1 MAARLEAKNSS
12 ASDALS
18 VPSRNVFGSRTSS
31 GEIGDEKSQLKSGD
45 TSLSVVRPKLV
56 DVNRRGVAGILKQ
69 QRPGGI
75 EASST
80 RSSLPP
86 SPPSS
91 ESDTEEESL
100 PGDDQECNYDDSSAG
115 DDDEEVWTIRVCLI
129 SAVDLPLN
137 LVPNMPLCPV
147 LKFGLITLPTGYG
160 DNARTEN
167 DNEASE
173 GKSEQRLSTVVQLE
187 KSGLTSI
194 PRARVRCT
202 SNKLL
207 SKRDNG
213 SVLYHEE
220 MRWDRVKQPMRTALA
235 VELSARAALA
245 PPNLKESPMISQAT
259 DAVPTRPLAL
269 MKGASG
275 THVRK
280 RSDDLDSVIGHS
292 TVQRADVKRSQ
303 SEECAA
309 ENENTTAAT
318 DKGPPLF
325 TSSTVASNNATP
337 AVHGAGLTGMRALWR
352 KGRQQF
358 EQRQMTKPETDEV
371 LGQPSSTVA
380 AEANGGGTAGQAGYL
395 GRGFPASQSAKHPL
409 AASLEDEN
417 VALLRPKKKRKLQMA
432 EDLRIGSLVIPLTRL
447 PLETAIK
454 NRKAARIEMWYQL
467 DANDVLVPN
476 APTWRG
482 KSATKPPPRR
492 SPTVQL
498 EISFSPPEVLDE
510 SEDEMDDISE
520 RDLAV
525 LGGDDTE
532 NEPKGTALSSERPG
546 QSSGPPRSF
555 SRRMSI
561 GRRLQEKPVVARKE
575 SSPPARPEKKVP
587 EDPVLEPGLV
597 DFICVVGVNSI
608 GDQKDDDGSKGWVN
622 TSPECTL
629 LEQFPPTDE
638 FHIKNGRNVALANKV
653 EWFCYPEGWRIW
665 RGTDPPSPEDINI
678 ERLSISAASMPIVS
692 KSLAAFDSCLGCSTS
707 FSWFVISTNSDEY
720 GSRNVKT
727 YGACI
732 KFYAPAPK
740 GIDQT
745 QDDYAQTMMGVP
757 IKAQTA
763 TKGIPTAKRLWV
775 PMGICLTSNLPIVGV
790 MEAMLLR
797 ICENLASKTGD
808 SLNSVDSQ
816 GVQSIIQK
824 DIANLILNFQKP
836 IPGVLH
842 CSIPF
847 LSGERL
853 HITLPPPTG
862 LPPLPHGSAVTAVCR
877 LLGADGLNM
886 MLAAVLTE
894 CKILIHSHEVSNLSM
909 VAEVITTLIYPFYW
923 ALPYVPVL
931 PGAMLEFIEAP
942 LSYLL
947 GIPTA
952 SLKLIDP
959 NALEDVVVVDLDSN
973 FTSPDYFE
981 GRYVAMLFHDPA
993 ASMKKPNSNRLRV
1006 LFQESR

>member
-1 MAARLEAKNSS
+1 MAARLEAKNAS
-12 ASDALS
+12 ASDAPPA
-18 VPSRNVFGSRTSS
+18 PSRNVFGARTSS
-31 GEIGDEKSQLKSGD
+31 GETGDEKSQQKSGD
-45 TSLSVVRPKLV
+45 VSLPIVRPKLV
-56 DVNRRGVAGILKQ
+56 DVNRRGAASVFKQ
-69 QRPGGI
+69 QRPGVI
-75 EASST
+75 EARST

-91 ESDTEEESL
+91 ESDTEESL
-100 PGDDQECNYDDSSAG
+100 PGDDQEYDDDDSSAG
-115 DDDEEVWTIRVCLI
+115 DEDEEVWTIRVSLI

-147 LKFGLITLPTGYG
+147 LKVGLITLPAG
-160 DNARTEN
+160 DEDNGKTEN
-167 DNEASE
+167 DDEASE
-173 GKSEQRLSTVVQLE
+173 GQSAQRLSTVAQLD

-213 SVLYHEE
+213 SVLFHEE

-235 VELSARAALA
+235 VELSARAALP

-259 DAVPTRPLAL
+259 DAVPARPLAL
-269 MKGASG
+269 TKGAAG
-275 THVRK
+275 AHVRK
-280 RSDDLDSVIGHS
+280 RSNDLDSGIGS
-292 TVQRADVKRSQ
+292 SSVQHADVKRSQ

-309 ENENTTAAT
+309 ENDNTTAAAAT
-318 DKGPPLF
+318 GAPLS
-325 TSSTVASNNATP
+325 TSSSVASSNAATP

-358 EQRQMTKPETDEV
+358 EQRQTTKPETDEV
-371 LGQPSSTVA
+371 PGQPSSAVA
-380 AEANGGGTAGQAGYL
+380 GEVNGGGTVGQAGSL
-395 GRGFPASQSAKHPL
+395 GRGFPASQSATHRM

-454 NRKAARIEMWYQL
+454 NRQAARIEQWYQL
-467 DANDVLVPN
+467 DANDVLVPT

-510 SEDEMDDISE
+510 SEDEMDDISD

-525 LGGDDTE
+525 LGGDDIE
-532 NEPKGTALSSERPG
+532 DEPKGTALSSEQPD
-546 QSSGPPRSF
+546 QSSGRKSF

-561 GRRLQEKPVVARKE
+561 GKRLQEKPVVAPKE
-575 SSPPARPEKKVP
+575 PSPPARPEKKVL

-629 LEQFPPTDE
+629 LEQFPPNDE
-638 FHIKNGRNVALANKV
+638 CHIKNGRNVALANKV
-653 EWFCYPEGWRIW
+653 EWFCYPEGWRLW
-665 RGTDPPSPEDINI
+665 RGADPPSPEDINI

-692 KSLAAFDSCLGCSTS
+692 KSLAAFDSCLGCSAS

-763 TKGIPTAKRLWV
+763 TKGASTAKRLWV

-790 MEAMLLR
+790 LEAMLLR
-797 ICENLASKTGD
+797 ICESLASKTGG

-824 DIANLILNFQKP
+824 DIANLILNSQKP

-886 MLAAVLTE
+886 VLAAVLTE
-894 CKILIHSHEVSNLSM
+894 CKILIHSHEVSNLAM
-909 VAEVITTLIYPFYW
+909 VAEVITTLMYPFYW

-931 PGAMLEFIEAP
+931 PGAILEFIEAP

-952 SLKLIDP
+952 SLKLVDP
-959 NALEDVVVVDLDSN
+959 NALEDVVVVDLDSG

-981 GRYVAMLFHDPA
+981 GRYVGMLFHDSA
-993 ASMKKPNSNRLRV
+993 VCMKKSNCDRLCV